1 MTTPDHVRQ
10 NGKAVE
16 AGDFFIFWGNRI
28 DRSCHYFFF
37 TDSFVRDFQI
47 KNLGST
53 RPPKGRKSRAC
64 RRAALHL
71 LTLENCEE
79 KARWR
84 GFKSDFNT
92 EMSNGGR

>member
-16 AGDFFIFWGNRI
+16 ASDFFIFWGNRI
-28 DRSCHYFFF
+28 DRSCHYFFSSLISI
-37 TDSFVRDFQI
+37 DSFVRDFQI

-64 RRAALHL
+64 RRAALSL
-71 LTLENCEE
+71 FLFSY
-79 KARWR
+79 
-84 GFKSDFNT
+84 G
-92 EMSNGGR
+92 